1 MNFLELNRV
10 ITGNYDGCAESKRGP
25 IFVTKEEV
33 QEFLGIFY
41 VDPYIKSVFD
51 ATENYQQFYDTF
63 PWFKKVFEAVKA
75 KELFYAAKC
84 ETIYEGVPP
93 TIVFLFKK
101 ALMQYEYKFANLAL
115 NRIDRRLLEPYMKS
129 GVLNSEVTYKD
140 VIENIIGKSVKL
152 ITASSPC
159 VDVDGVSELYV
170 PNIDAVA
177 LVPTDMLK
185 DISDLEDYNSV
196 VYDKGVGLTVK
207 GQPIRTMGGK
217 VGLTKNDLDLRNCL

>member
-10 ITGNYDGCAESKRGP
+10 ISGNYDGRPESKRGP

-33 QEFLGIFY
+33 QEFLNIFY
-41 VDPYIKSVFD
+41 TDTFIKSVFD

-63 PWFKKVFEAVKA
+63 PWFKKVFEPVKA

-84 ETIYEGVPP
+84 EMIYENVPP
-93 TIVFLFKK
+93 TVIFLMRK
-101 ALMQYEYKFANLAL
+101 ALMQFEYKYANVAL
-115 NRIDRRLLEPYMKS
+115 NRLERKMLEPYMKV
-129 GVLNSEVTYKD
+129 GVLPADTTYKD

-159 VDVDGVSELYV
+159 VDVEGVSELYV

-177 LVPTDMLK
+177 LVPTDMLR
-185 DISDLEDYNSV
+185 DISDLEDFNSV
-196 VYDKGVGLTVK
+196 VYDKEVGLMVK

-217 VGLTKNDLDLRNCL
+217 VGITKNDLDLRNCL